1 VQNRLLSSNDVFPWN
16 FASQPFNARL
26 LISLPIFTGF
36 DRNLQVARASAARED
51 AEEAVRA
58 RQLQVRSDVQ
68 GRYLGL
74 QAAWEAI
81 GVQEASRTSAR
92 DQVQLAQERFRL
104 GSGSALEVTDAQTA
118 VAQAEADYVNAVYAY
133 HRAIAAL
140 ELAVG
145 RRLR

>member
-1 VQNRLLSSNDVFPWN
+1 
-16 FASQPFNARL
+16 
-26 LISLPIFTGF
+26 
-36 DRNLQVARASAARED
+36 
-51 AEEAVRA
+51 
-58 RQLQVRSDVQ
+58 VQ
-68 GRYLGL
+68 GRYLGVN
-74 QAAWEAI
+74 AAWQAI